1 MGTDCLS
8 GVRDCLRL
16 PVMGSNPIQERRGGR
31 YFSQRPQAN
40 EIGISSYTIDNLP
53 PIRTH
58 IHEINT
64 NVWCTLLTSVIFL
77 ALGQV
82 LQGHVECATFQ
93 TRHVLV
99 KIMV

>member
-1 MGTDCLS
+1 MD
-8 GVRDCLRL
+8 
-16 PVMGSNPIQERRGGR
+16 SNPIQEGRGK
-31 YFSQRPQAN
+31 YFSQSPYAN
-40 EIGISSYTIDNLP
+40 ENGISSYKIDNLP

-58 IHEINT
+58 LHEINT

-82 LQGHVECATFQ
+82 LQGHVECATFR

>member
-1 MGTDCLS
+1 MD
-8 GVRDCLRL
+8 
-16 PVMGSNPIQERRGGR
+16 SNPIQEGRGK
-31 YFSQRPQAN
+31 YFSQSPCAN
-40 EIGISSYTIDNLP
+40 ETGISSYAIDNLP

-58 IHEINT
+58 LHEINI

-82 LQGHVECATFQ
+82 SQGHVECATFR

>member
-1 MGTDCLS
+1 MD
-8 GVRDCLRL
+8 
-16 PVMGSNPIQERRGGR
+16 SNPIQEGRGKC
-31 YFSQRPQAN
+31 FSQSPYAN
-40 EIGISSYTIDNLP
+40 ENGITSYKIDNLP

-58 IHEINT
+58 IHEIIK

-82 LQGHVECATFQ
+82 LQGHVECATFR

>member
-1 MGTDCLS
+1 MD
-8 GVRDCLRL
+8 
-16 PVMGSNPIQERRGGR
+16 SNPIQEGRGK
-31 YFSQRPQAN
+31 YFSQSPYAN
-40 EIGISSYTIDNLP
+40 ENGISSYKIDNLP

-58 IHEINT
+58 IHEIIK
-64 NVWCTLLTSVIFL
+64 NVWCSLLTSVIFL

-82 LQGHVECATFQ
+82 LQGHVECATFR

>member
-1 MGTDCLS
+1 MD
-8 GVRDCLRL
+8 
-16 PVMGSNPIQERRGGR
+16 SNPIQEGRGK
-31 YFSQRPQAN
+31 YFSQSPYAN
-40 EIGISSYTIDNLP
+40 ENGISSYKIDNLP

-58 IHEINT
+58 IHEVIK

-82 LQGHVECATFQ
+82 LQGHVECATFR